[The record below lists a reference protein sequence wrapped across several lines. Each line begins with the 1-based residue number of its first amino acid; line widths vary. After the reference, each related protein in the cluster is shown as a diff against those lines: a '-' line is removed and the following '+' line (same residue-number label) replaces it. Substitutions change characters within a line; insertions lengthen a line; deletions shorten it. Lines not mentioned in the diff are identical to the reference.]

1 MGIYKAIIVLWNK
14 SMENPMPICSNIFR
28 KSLMEAD
35 IMGLRIGV
43 WLHDTPDTEY
53 NSLFDRKRKS

>member
-1 MGIYKAIIVLWNK
+1 
-14 SMENPMPICSNIFR
+14 MENPMPICSNIFR

-35 IMGLRIGV
+35 IMGLGIGV

-53 NSLFDRKRKS
+53 NALFDRKRKS